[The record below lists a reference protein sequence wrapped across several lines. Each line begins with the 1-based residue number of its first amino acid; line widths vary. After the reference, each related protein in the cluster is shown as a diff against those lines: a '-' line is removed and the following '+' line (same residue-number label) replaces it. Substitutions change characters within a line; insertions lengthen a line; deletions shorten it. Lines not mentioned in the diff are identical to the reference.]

1 MSKQTDFFEK
11 LYTIVKAEVEKRGY
25 GVISAILAQA
35 ACESAWGKS
44 KLAATF
50 NNYFGMKCGLKWTGR
65 SVDLKTMEEYIVGT
79 KTTIIA
85 NFRAYDSVEAG
96 IAGYF
101 DFISTSRY
109 ASVRAAKDYKTY
121 IEELKKAGYA
131 TSSTYVNTLCNIVE
145 TYDLTKYDNVEY
157 KEDDSKEEKEE
168 TKEIK
173 EIKASSAARSFDKK
187 FSKTYK
193 TTTALRLRDGAG
205 TNKKILVTLREGT
218 EVTCYG
224 YYTMNSYNWLYV
236 VAIQDGVKYTGFTAG
251 EYLK

>member
-35 ACESAWGKS
+35 ACESGWGKS
-44 KLAATF
+44 KLAANF
-50 NNYFGMKCGLKWTGR
+50 HNYFGMKCGSKWTGR
-65 SVDLKTMEEYIVGT
+65 SVDLKTMEEYIIGT

-85 NFRAYDSVEAG
+85 NFRAYDSVESG
-96 IAGYF
+96 ISGYF
-101 DFISTSRY
+101 DFISNSRY

-157 KEDDSKEEKEE
+157 KEDDAKEEKENQ
-168 TKEIK
+168 EIK
-173 EIKASSAARSFDKK
+173 EVKASSSARSFDKK
-187 FSKTYK
+187 FAKTYE
-193 TTTALRLRDGAG
+193 TTANLRLRDGAG
-205 TNKKILVTLREGT
+205 TNKKILVVLREGT
-218 EVTCYG
+218 EVKCYG
-224 YYTMNSYNWLYV
+224 YYTMNKTNWLYV
-236 VAIQDGVKYTGFTAG
+236 VAVQDGVKYTGFVAG